1 MSLVIK
7 IILIILI
14 VRLCVYQIIH
24 LLEIFNDSVNQM
36 AVDQILDDPNKY
48 VRYREMIK
56 FMYNCIWFVLFI
68 KLLIMVFNENLEITF
83 IK

>member
-68 KLLIMVFNENLEITF
+68 KLLIIRIF
-83 IK
+83 

>member
-1 MSLVIK
+1 MLLVIK

-24 LLEIFNDSVNQM
+24 LLEIFNNGVNQM
-36 AVDQILDDPNKY
+36 AVDQILEDPNKY
-48 VRYREMIK
+48 VRYHGMTK
-56 FMYNCIWFVLFI
+56 FMYNCIWFALFI
-68 KLLIMVFNENLEITF
+68 KLLIMIFNENLEITF

>member
-24 LLEIFNDSVNQM
+24 LLEIFNNSVNQM